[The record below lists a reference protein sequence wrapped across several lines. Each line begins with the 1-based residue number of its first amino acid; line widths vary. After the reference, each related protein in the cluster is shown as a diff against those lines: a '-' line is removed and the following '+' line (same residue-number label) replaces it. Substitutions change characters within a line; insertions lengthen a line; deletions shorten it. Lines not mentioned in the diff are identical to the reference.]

1 MRFFSLITCS
11 SLQQATILNDCL
23 EIGVHY
29 THDLIDNKGD
39 GLKRSLTFALL
50 RAYVQKQKTNDTS
63 GQGPAARP
71 LLFLFEETEL
81 YLHPKSQRMLFDTL
95 SDISELYQVVVTTH
109 SPIFFAPGITA
120 SFVRV
125 AKKDA
130 SPKPLSILNPVNFKL
145 DQASA
150 EVFRLAKFDNAEA
163 AFFSGRVVL
172 FEGESDDAFCRHL
185 SKFFDPL
192 WNFDQKNVAMVRV
205 LGKGNFSKFRKFF
218 NLFGIEVKLVADLD
232 ALFEGYNHLGA
243 ASTTD
248 LIRDAALKKIDERI
262 AALGEIA
269 EPASRQIIDRVNQ
282 YTWREKYVSA
292 KAALRTLQKTQII
305 NEQILCSIDE
315 LFTWEREIVRVSVC
329 RKDAIAA
336 AALVPVLDDLRAQ
349 GICIL
354 SKGAIEDYYP
364 NGVSSSGPK
373 PERAIVAASLIC
385 NADQAK
391 ALSDPL
397 ATGRAP
403 KLLEVFQ
410 ELFRDL

>member
-1 MRFFSLITCS
+1 
-11 SLQQATILNDCL
+11 
-23 EIGVHY
+23 
-29 THDLIDNKGD
+29 
-39 GLKRSLTFALL
+39 
-50 RAYVQKQKTNDTS
+50 
-63 GQGPAARP
+63 
-71 LLFLFEETEL
+71 
-81 YLHPKSQRMLFDTL
+81 MLFDTL